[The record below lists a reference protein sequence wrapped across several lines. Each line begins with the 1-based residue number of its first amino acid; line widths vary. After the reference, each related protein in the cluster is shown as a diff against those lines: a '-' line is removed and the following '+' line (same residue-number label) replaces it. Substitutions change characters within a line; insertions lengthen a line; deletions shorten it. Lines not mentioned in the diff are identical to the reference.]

1 MEYVIS
7 IYIVFL
13 WKWFYNDI
21 YDDIYISFYYFIKDF
36 MLLVVVK
43 LFDKIILVLYF
54 CELC

>member
-13 WKWFYNDI
+13 WERFYNDI
-21 YDDIYISFYYFIKDF
+21 YDDIDISFYYFIKDF